1 MDFNQDLVTSTAP
14 IYYLSVVIGLAT
26 TVNGGVIGNRRFSK
40 GRFHWVYHLAFL
52 LIHLFFILISFYLKN
67 LTYEF
72 SPFDSRI
79 VLFGIYT
86 SLFISI
92 VVLFCHHIFRF
103 GLHKTVGEIY
113 DLDKQMEQFG
123 IRINHG
129 AVYKNCLGITVF
141 LIITAIWFCIIT
153 RESTF
158 LFEIYF
164 FAIFFVQY
172 LITMTMKSQFCFI
185 NILLKYRF
193 IALDTKL
200 REVIDSTRDISGKQ
214 NNLILVQSVEKT
226 FYSDTLLSPL
236 AIKIITMSEYH
247 SKLYNISKRI
257 NLYFSVQILLITGKY
272 FVEITAT
279 LYYNLRKFYNKKDG
293 EDIITFYSFAYFIWA
308 VMNAIDL
315 LILVYACDS
324 MCSAVSI
331 SVTKSQNLLLL
342 TALFF

>member
-1 MDFNQDLVTSTAP
+1 MDFDQDLVTSTTA

-26 TVNGGVIGNRRFSK
+26 SVHEGAIGNRRFVK
-40 GRFHWVYHLAFL
+40 GRFHWPYHIAFL
-52 LIHLFFILISFYLKN
+52 FVHLFFILMSFQLKN
-67 LTYEF
+67 ATKYL
-72 SPFDSRI
+72 SKFDDRI

-86 SLFISI
+86 SLFISM
-92 VVLFCHHIFRF
+92 VVLLCHHLFRF

-129 AVYKNCLGITVF
+129 AVSKNCFGITLF
-141 LIITAIWFCIIT
+141 LIFTATWYCVIT
-153 RESTF
+153 RESTL
-158 LFEIYF
+158 LFEMYF
-164 FAIFFVQY
+164 FGLFFIQY
-172 LITMTMKSQFCFI
+172 LITMTMKSQFCII

-193 IALDTKL
+193 IALDGKL
-200 REVIDSTRDISGKQ
+200 KEVIDSTRDTSAKQ
-214 NNLILVQSVEKT
+214 NNLILVQSVEKN
-226 FYSDTLLSPL
+226 FYTDTLLSPL

-247 SKLYNISKRI
+247 SKLYNISKKI

-279 LYYNLRKFYNKKDG
+279 LYYNLQKFYKKRAD
-293 EDIITFYSFAYFIWA
+293 EDIINFYSFSYFIWA

-331 SVTKSQNLLLL
+331 LL
-342 TALFF
+342 TACQV